1 MFLTKNISIVSN
13 KISII
18 SNYNFVTIKNIM
30 LNKVLYFNFI
40 GHWSPTILYNLIHT
54 YTDNVIQSLS
64 FLSYYI
70 LIYIYI
76 CNLIV
81 YIYNKI
87 AYIYVY

>member
-40 GHWSPTILYNLIHT
+40 GH
-54 YTDNVIQSLS
+54 
-64 FLSYYI
+64 
-70 LIYIYI
+70 
-76 CNLIV
+76 
-81 YIYNKI
+81 
-87 AYIYVY
+87 